1 MPRTAKAYITVVLCT
16 GAAVL
21 LLAARSW
28 NPTNLVPFFT
38 LLGFVAIS
46 STLKMRIPGIE
57 STVSPNFVFL
67 LVGMTVCSFS
77 EVVALALVA
86 ALVQTLW
93 TAKRPRLVQV
103 AFSVAALVLSA
114 SAAFECSR
122 LLLSAS
128 ASHSPLVFAVLA
140 GSIYLPL
147 NTALVSAVIGLV
159 SGKPFLEVGRA
170 CFQSVFPYFMGGMVF
185 AGLVSNALP
194 RVAVWNAAVAL
205 FPMVVLG
212 YLYAQGSEKTAALAT
227 VQHDSMANEG
237 LVEVRSYRPRR

>member
-16 GAAVL
+16 GATVL
-21 LLAARSW
+21 FLAARSW

-57 STVSPNFVFL
+57 STLSPNFVFL

-86 ALVQTLW
+86 ALVQSLW
-93 TAKRPRLVQV
+93 TTKGLRLVQV

-147 NTALVSAVIGLV
+147 NTALVSGVIGLV
-159 SGKPFLEVGRA
+159 SGKPFLRVGRA
-170 CFQSVFPYFMGGMVF
+170 CFQSVFPYFMGGMAF
-185 AGLVSNALP
+185 AGLVGNAIP
-194 RVAVWNAAVAL
+194 RIAVWNATVAL

-212 YLYAQGSEKTAALAT
+212 YQYAQIHAKTAALAT
-227 VQHDSMANEG
+227 VQHDSMTNEG
-237 LVEVRSYRPRR
+237 LDEVRSYRQRR